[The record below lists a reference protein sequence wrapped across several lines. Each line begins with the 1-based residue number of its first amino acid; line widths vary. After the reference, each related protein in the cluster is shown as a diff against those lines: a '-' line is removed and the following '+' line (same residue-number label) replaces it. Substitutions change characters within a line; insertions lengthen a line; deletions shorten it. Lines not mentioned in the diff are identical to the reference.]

1 MDEFLPCPFCGE
13 SVAEVTNARELEECT
28 KFESEECD
36 CFEDNENPC
45 RLFTVVCNYHKG
57 GCGCTSGWFTNR
69 DQAIKRWNERGI
81 SWR

>member
-1 MDEFLPCPFCGE
+1 MNEFLPCPFCGE
-13 SVAEVTNARELEECT
+13 EVAEVTNARELEECT
-28 KFESEECD
+28 KFESEECE
-36 CFEDNENPC
+36 CFEDNMNPC

-69 DQAIKRWNERGI
+69 EQAIKRWNERGI